1 MLAPNTVRSRTMP
14 TVYSS
19 GGNRALDETSPTDA
33 QAPPRL
39 FRPATYYCFQLFLI

>member
-19 GGNRALDETSPTDA
+19 GGNRALDETSLTDV
-33 QAPPRL
+33 QTPPCR
-39 FRPATYYCFQLFLI
+39 FRPATYYCFHLLLI